1 MLERYRHLREIS
13 RRHNEAIQKL
23 ISQESILQHARRLG
37 LARGNTFLLED
48 LDELTYALDLAIHT
62 APPGRSR
69 AIDRYAESAG
79 APLDGDER
87 LMLDAMR
94 ASRFSI
100 LRIERRHPIVGLV
113 TTDLALGA
121 QGWLID
127 IGLESSV
134 SDGAT
139 LATRLYMVDGFSM
152 TAGVNVPLDTT
163 TMLALFAEPPRHL
176 KRQPFN
182 VVVNDRRFAET
193 IYRTALASGLMDRV
207 AYRDASSPA
216 GGS

>member
-1 MLERYRHLREIS
+1 
-13 RRHNEAIQKL
+13 
-23 ISQESILQHARRLG
+23 
-37 LARGNTFLLED
+37 
-48 LDELTYALDLAIHT
+48 
-62 APPGRSR
+62 
-69 AIDRYAESAG
+69 
-79 APLDGDER
+79 
-87 LMLDAMR
+87 
-94 ASRFSI
+94 
-100 LRIERRHPIVGLV
+100 
-113 TTDLALGA
+113 
-121 QGWLID
+121 
-127 IGLESSV
+127 
-134 SDGAT
+134 
-139 LATRLYMVDGFSM
+139 MVDGFSM